1 MRRSSYT
8 FIFIILI
15 SLSSFAQNWTASKA
29 GSKGDLISVYFTSAN
44 TGWVTGDDGFLA
56 KTNNGGK
63 TWNQKKI
70 ETQDSI
76 NEIYF
81 RDEDNGYLVAG
92 RKMFKTTDGGR
103 SWKEFRPLSNYNNLN
118 GTPDFLSVRFTG
130 KKDGFIIGSL
140 FKIVNGKEAIT
151 DGVVIKTTK
160 EVITDSLV
168 LKTTDGGDTWSRVI
182 IPYKKEIIHLDFA
195 NDDYGWMVGDGGSIF
210 ATTDGGKTWE
220 LQKSGTD
227 QTLYNV
233 DFRDRFEGYAVGR
246 KGTILRTDNG
256 GKTWEKV
263 KVNFP
268 ETFLR
273 VDFADDKNGWIVGYK
288 GTILHS
294 ADRGKTWTKQESQT
308 NVNLYGLYITKKYG
322 FAVGETGT
330 IVSIQK

>member
-1 MRRSSYT
+1 MFILRKSISI
-8 FIFIILI
+8 FIFIALI
-15 SLSSFAQNWTASKA
+15 SISSFAQNWTASKA

-44 TGWVTGDDGFLA
+44 TGWVAGDDGFLA
-56 KTNNGGK
+56 HTNDGGK

-81 RDEDNGYLVAG
+81 RNEGNGYLVAG
-92 RKMFKTTDGGR
+92 RKMFKTTDGGK
-103 SWKEFRPLSNYNNLN
+103 SWREFRPLNNYNNLN
-118 GTPDFLSVRFTG
+118 GTPDFLSVRFIG
-130 KKDGFIIGSL
+130 KKEGFIIGSL
-140 FKIVNGKEAIT
+140 FKVVNG
-151 DGVVIKTTK
+151 K

-168 LKTTDGGDTWSRVI
+168 LKSNDGGENWSRVTV
-182 IPYKKEIIHLDFA
+182 PHKKEIIHMDFI
-195 NDDYGWMVGDGGSIF
+195 NDNIGWMVGDGGLIL
-210 ATTDGGKTWE
+210 ATVNGGETWE
-220 LQKSGTD
+220 LQRSGTD
-227 QTLYNV
+227 QPLYNV
-233 DFRDRFEGYAVGR
+233 DFRDKNEGYAVGR
-246 KGTILRTDNG
+246 RGTILRTENG
-256 GKTWEKV
+256 GRTWEKV
-263 KVNFP
+263 KVNFA

-294 ADRGKTWTKQESQT
+294 ADRGKTWTKQDSQT